1 MKNNFP
7 IKRALSCLILLLII
21 LPLKIVLGQNL
32 HLQDGHFT
40 NDIAKD
46 EQASSSIAV
55 RQMFFLDSAT
65 GWVVG
70 NSGWM
75 VKTTSGGAQWTQEN
89 PSTQNNIYY
98 VFFTNRNVGWI
109 CGQSGMIQ
117 KTSDGGNTW
126 IPQVS
131 GTNNDLSSVYF
142 TNPNQGWAAGGTSGI
157 ILSTQNGGG
166 TWTPQESGVNVH
178 LQNTFFVDANH
189 GWICGDSGII
199 VHTSNGGINWTSQ
212 KTNTTTYLWWID
224 FPDLLHGYA
233 VGGNYNTGTSV
244 FLSTADGGI
253 TWVPQMPAYAPL
265 FGTSFLNDDTGWV
278 SGRSGTILK
287 TTNGGNTWT
296 NQSYDGLWLAQIS
309 FMTNNIG
316 YAITGDPALVVTTD
330 GGNSWNTVNI
340 NATIPVESH
349 VLYITDVPN
358 DNGKQVFIK
367 WTTNGS
373 PINSGLTNF
382 SIYRYDQQAWTYIKD
397 VPVLL
402 DSVYQTIV
410 PTLYDSTIF
419 QGIHFS
425 VFKVIAH
432 TSNPSVYITIGTDSG
447 YSVDNLPPLAPTSG
461 TAIQLSNGNVVIRW
475 HSAENIYGDFKQY
488 VLYRSA
494 QPDFV
499 PSPTTRIAFVQDTV
513 YTDLTV
519 QGNRVYYKTTSMD
532 YSGNESQPLVISTT
546 TSVELVNSQVPQ
558 TYSLAQNYPNPFNPS
573 TQIQFSIVQ
582 LGYVTLKVFDLSGKE
597 VASLISQEMPP
608 GTYTVPFSA
617 KNLSSGMYFYRLE
630 AGIFL
635 STKKM
640 LIVK

>member
-1 MKNNFP
+1 MKNNSF
-7 IKRALSCLILLLII
+7 IVWALPCLILLLII

-32 HLQDGHFT
+32 HLQDGHFM
-40 NDIAKD
+40 NSIAKV

-55 RQMFFLDSAT
+55 RQMFFLDSTT

-70 NSGWM
+70 NSGWI
-75 VKTTSGGAQWTQEN
+75 VKTSSGGAQWTQEN
-89 PSTQNNIYY
+89 ASTLNNIYY
-98 VFFTNRNVGWI
+98 VFFVNKNIGWI

-117 KTSDGGNTW
+117 KTTDGGNTW

-131 GTNNDLSSVYF
+131 GTNNDLLSVYF
-142 TNPNQGWAAGGTSGI
+142 ANPNQGWAAIGDSGI

-166 TWTPQESGVNVH
+166 AWTRQTSGVNVQ
-178 LQNTFFVDANH
+178 LRNTFFTDANH
-189 GWICGDSGII
+189 GWICGDSGTII
-199 VHTSNGGINWTSQ
+199 HTSNGGINWSLQ
-212 KTNTTTYLWWID
+212 NSHTTIYLWWID
-224 FPDLLHGYA
+224 FPDSLHGFA
-233 VGGNYNTGTSV
+233 AGGNYTTGSTV
-244 FLSTADGGI
+244 FLSTTDGGI

-265 FGTSFLNDDTGWV
+265 FGTSFLNADTGWV

-309 FMTNNIG
+309 FTTNNIG
-316 YAITGDPALVVTTD
+316 YAITGDPALVVTTN
-330 GGNSWNTVNI
+330 GGNSWNTLNI

-373 PINSGLTNF
+373 PINSGQTNF
-382 SIYRYDQQAWTYIKD
+382 SIYRYDEQAWTYIKD
-397 VPVLL
+397 VPVLS

-419 QGIHFS
+419 QGMHFS
-425 VFKVIAH
+425 VFKVVVR
-432 TSNPSVYITIGTDSG
+432 TSNPSVYSTIGPDSG
-447 YSVDNLPPLAPTSG
+447 YSVDNLPPLAPTDG
-461 TAIQLSNGNVVIRW
+461 VAIQLSNGNVVIHW
-475 HSAENIYGDFKQY
+475 HPAKDIYGDFKEY

-494 QPDFV
+494 QSDFV
-499 PSPTTRIAFVQDTV
+499 ASPSTRIAFVQDTI
-513 YTDLTV
+513 YTDLTA
-519 QGNRVYYKTTSMD
+519 QENRFYYKTTSMD
-532 YSGNESQPLVISTT
+532 FSGNESQPLVISTIT
-546 TSVELVNSQVPQ
+546 GVELVSSQVPQ

-582 LGYVTLKVFDLSGKE
+582 AGYVTLKVFDLSGRE
-597 VASLISQEMPP
+597 VASLIAQIMQP
-608 GTYTVPFSA
+608 GMYTVPFSA

-630 AGIFL
+630 AGAFL